1 MASHL
6 NFKRP
11 EKKLTNHT
19 DDTIR
24 FNVSDYRTKTFEDIK
39 KEWRKACEYWKQYP
53 DRFIDY
59 ISTSDTKIRLYFYQR
74 ILLRIF
80 FRYRR
85 VFVTATRGT
94 AKSWTEILAIYL
106 QCMFFPNLDKF
117 IVAPTKMQAAKISQ
131 ENIEKIWDFFPILKE
146 EVKYHSFTKDYTK
159 IVFRNGSRFD
169 VVQAKDSERGGRKC
183 MRHLLVII
191 S

>member
-1 MASHL
+1 MGSYL

-11 EKKLTNHT
+11 EKKETNHV
-19 DDTIR
+19 DDTPK
-24 FNVSDYRTKTFEDIK
+24 FNNTDYRNKTFEDIK
-39 KEWRKACEYWKQYP
+39 NDWREACEYWKTYP

-59 ISTSDTKIRLYFYQR
+59 ISTKDTKISLYFYQR
-74 ILLRIF
+74 IFLRIF

-85 VFVTATRGT
+85 VFITATRGT

-106 QCMFFPNLDKF
+106 QCMFFPNLYKF
-117 IVAPTKMQAAKISQ
+117 ICAPGKAQAAKIAQ
-131 ENIEKIWDFFPILKE
+131 ENIEKIWDYFPILKDE
-146 EVKYHSFTKDYTK
+146 LEYFSFTKDYTK
-159 IVFRNGSRFD
+159 LVFRNGSRFD
-169 VVQAKDSERGGRKC
+169 VVQARDSERGGRKC